1 MSIPGSASPLFLTSA
16 AAPAEFKIDRSLRF
30 NSADSAYLSRT
41 PASAGNRKTWTW
53 SGWVKRSKV
62 DGSYMGVFGAGG
74 GSTRDRIQ
82 FFNNQKLVV
91 NFNDGNDGGV
101 QVSQVF
107 RDPSAW
113 YHIVVA
119 IDTTQATASN
129 RVKIYVNGSQVTA
142 FDTATYPS
150 QNYETRLNNNI
161 ATYIGQSSANDL
173 YFDGYLAE
181 VNFIDGQA
189 LDSTA
194 FGEYDSNNVWQP
206 KAYTGT
212 YESFDNSQTWSD
224 NITTTGNSGV
234 WHSSYPATNAF
245 NNNDSNYAHANA
257 NGSVAAVVTLTLNPA
272 ISCSS
277 AVTFLGGVTSSGT
290 GTIAI
295 NGGTATAFTTSAT
308 NPTAA
313 NTATAS
319 FTGDVSSI
327 VITKTSTGANGLLV
341 YGFEID
347 GKRLVDSGVSIA
359 SNSFHLKFADNSSN
373 SALGTDSSGNSNTWT
388 VNNLTAD
395 AGATGMPVSAAWTGY
410 AGSTW
415 SSTDTWDSLSD
426 ATTNFGNNSGTKG
439 YSSITET
446 WFGTKTNWT
455 GAFGASI
462 RGGNG
467 WALKFSSTITI
478 TVNPV
483 ATSSIIACASTSTAV
498 SAGTSYT
505 SFPATMTGQVFWF
518 QCTGSPSV
526 GLYGSVG
533 DIPDPSGIDSLID
546 TPTNYE
552 ADSGNNGGN
561 YATLNPLNKHN
572 TADTFSEGNLKL
584 TSSGSGSAHIGRST
598 IAMSSGKYYWEVTWD
613 DTSQN
618 FAGIQG
624 QSDINYNN
632 SYVYLSNAKASANNG
647 SSEGSSY
654 GASWGNGDVI
664 GIAYDADNATLT
676 FYKNGVSQG
685 TAFTNITGTYSPY
698 PSGYVAFFGNW
709 SGQACTFNVNFG
721 QRPFVYAPG
730 TSGGPSSD
738 FKSLC
743 TTNLPDPTIAD
754 GSTAFDTSIWSGNS
768 TQDRKIS
775 TAFSP
780 DFVWV
785 KRRSASK
792 PHILIDTIRGDD
804 NYLHS
809 SSTAANQVQANLLGL
824 VSDGYELGTVESVN
838 ITGSTYVGWAWDGG
852 SSNTTISAGSLNSS
866 TYDQSQ
872 TWSSG
877 MKTTSTANTSYS
889 TTGRTTTFPD
899 SLAATAP
906 FDADLNNFLYSQT
919 GVAGTWLYVEFG
931 TALANVTSIIFST
944 EYSCPGGV
952 IKLNGTDVAVD
963 QSNLGGGFVEVSVTG
978 TIPASLNEI
987 AIQGNGGSA
996 RLKYLKIN
1004 GKYLID
1010 SGVTPANVPTIA
1022 STVRANPSAGFSI
1035 VSYTGNGTRGE
1046 TVGHGLNAVPGF
1058 LIVKNRSTTVS
1069 SPAWGIKHSGL
1080 YFNSGY
1086 WMELETTD
1094 AAVAESASA
1103 GALFNATNPGPSVF
1117 TLGDRNTT
1125 NTNGD
1130 NYIAYCWAPVEGYSS
1145 FGRYTANGSADG
1157 PFVFTGFA
1165 VAWLMTKRTNAS
1177 GSWEIHDLRRPGYN
1191 PQDERLLAD
1200 SGTVEA
1206 GGNNVDLLSNGFKV
1220 RNSFSGMNNTNGDTY
1235 IYIAFAEHPFAS
1247 NARAR

>member
-30 NSADSAYLSRT
+30 NSADSSYLSFQ
-41 PASAGNRKTWTW
+41 PASAGNRKTWTL
-53 SGWVKRSKV
+53 SFWVKLC
-62 DGSYMGVFGAGG
+62 GSSGHLISA
-74 GSTRDRIQ
+74 
-82 FFNNQKLVV
+82 
-91 NFNDGNDGGV
+91 GNDAFQIEMRSDGQYLIQNSGCF
-101 QVSQVF
+101 SNTYSTAVF
-107 RDPSAW
+107 RDYSAW
-113 YHIVVA
+113 QHFVIEHDASNTYCKIY
-119 IDTTQATASN
+119 INGSLQKTITASN
-129 RVKIYVNGSQVTA
+129 ADGA
-142 FDTATYPS
+142 F
-150 QNYETRLNNNI
+150 NNNT
-161 ATYIGQSSANDL
+161 AHNFNGRSTSLDSFTD
-173 YFDGYLAE
+173 FYLAE

-189 LDSTA
+189 LDPTD
-194 FGEYDSNNVWQP
+194 FGEYDEYNVWQP
-206 KAYTGT
+206 KKYTGT
-212 YESFDNSQTWSD
+212 YKSFDNSQTWSD

-373 SALGTDSSGNSNTWT
+373 SALGTDSSGNGNTWT
-388 VNNLTAD
+388 VNNLSVDKPGVTT
-395 AGATGMPVSAAWTGY
+395 TGNISL
-410 AGSTW
+410 
-415 SSTDTWDSLSD
+415 SSTNRSFYFKGTSGQSITVAAGNFIWDSSD
-426 ATTNFGNNSGTKG
+426 GISWTYRGTSSTSVSLTAAYILISGTTG
-439 YSSITET
+439 ITFTNSSS
-446 WFGTKTNWT
+446 
-455 GAFGASI
+455 ASVKY
-462 RGGNG
+462 
-467 WALKFSSTITI
+467 WDLAL
-478 TVNPV
+478 
-483 ATSSIIACASTSTAV
+483 
-498 SAGTSYT
+498 SAGIPNGAGTT
-505 SFPATMTGQVFWF
+505 ATFD
-518 QCTGSPSV
+518 
-526 GLYGSVG
+526 LEAYGAE
-533 DIPDPSGIDSLID
+533 GIDSLID

-561 YATLNPLNKHN
+561 YATLNPLDRQSTNGVLSN
-572 TADTFSEGNLKL
+572 GNLDIKQ
-584 TSSGSGSAHIGRST
+584 TAAAWAMYRST
-598 IAMSSGKYYWEVTWD
+598 MFVSSGKWYWEVTIGNNQYTTIGICSDVYQMASGSNNWANASSEMFGYYPYD
-613 DTSQN
+613 GNVYNGSNTISYATGDTS
-618 FAGIQG
+618 
-624 QSDINYNN
+624 
-632 SYVYLSNAKASANNG
+632 ASGSIVGVALDMDNG
-647 SSEGSSY
+647 
-654 GASWGNGDVI
+654 
-664 GIAYDADNATLT
+664 TLT
-676 FYKNGVSQG
+676 FYKDG
-685 TAFTNITGTYSPY
+685 TSL
-698 PSGYVAFFGNW
+698 
-709 SGQACTFNVNFG
+709 GQATSGLTGKNVSPTHWLYSQTGADSYNFG
-721 QRPFVYAPG
+721 QRPFTYTQPTDHLPLVT
-730 TSGGPSSD
+730 TS
-738 FKSLC
+738 FA
-743 TTNLPDPTIAD
+743 DPTIAD

-838 ITGSTYVGWAWDGG
+838 ITGSTYVGWSWDAGT
-852 SSNTTISAGSLNSS
+852 SNTSISAGSLNSS

-1130 NYIAYCWAPVEGYSS
+1130 NYIAYCWTPVEGYSS
-1145 FGRYTANGSADG
+1145 FGKYEGNGSADG
-1157 PFVFTGFA
+1157 PMVFTGFR
-1165 VAWLMTKRTNAS
+1165 VAWLMTKRTDTPENWEIRDSTRNPHNRTNLTLFPHSGGAEDS
-1177 GSWEIHDLRRPGYN
+1177 GS
-1191 PQDERLLAD
+1191 
-1200 SGTVEA
+1200 
-1206 GGNNVDLLSNGFKV
+1206 VDFDFLSNGFKV
-1220 RNSFSGMNNTNGDTY
+1220 RNTNGSTNANGGTY
-1235 IYIAFAEHPFAS
+1235 IYMALAEHPFKT
-1247 NARAR
+1247 ARAR